1 MLCSNKESLILKL
14 LAMLKQ
20 SKTSLCLNEVQ
31 AFLKDFSL
39 VIVKKSTGNL
49 WIWSRVPAINF

>member
-20 SKTSLCLNEVQ
+20 SKTSLCYNEFQ

-49 WIWSRVPAINF
+49 WI

>member
-20 SKTSLCLNEVQ
+20 SKTSLCYNEVQ

-49 WIWSRVPAINF
+49 WIWSRVPEINF